1 MAPLLIPVL
10 ILALPIFDAFAVIF
24 IRVRQKR
31 SDEALALYRGV
42 AASKPTHSS
51 VQQKIASLLA
61 ANRDGAAAAA
71 RHYEEALRLGPPT
84 TELHENLGTQRGRAG
99 DTTGAAAAY
108 RRAHDCDG
116 ESVRARVG
124 LEKSLRALG
133 DPSGLAE
140 FLDEFDLCGGKVP
153 IIPNLVAD
161 TPAEFGELA
170 AGVAGAGAKLAEINL
185 SCPHPQAAY
194 TGLLTAQ
201 DPAAAAATTT
211 AAAAHLPVI
220 AKLSPNVSDIGA
232 IAVACAEAGA
242 AAISAINT
250 MPALDIDTELEAPV
264 LGNAF
269 GGLSGPAL
277 LPIGL
282 RCVLKAV
289 RALRDAGHAT
299 PVIGIG
305 GISSGEDA
313 AKYLLC
319 GAQAVQVG
327 TSLGNN
333 PERLGEIAAELGDWM
348 ERKGYTSLEQ
358 FRSNALEWLP

>member
-1 MAPLLIPVL
+1 MADLSVELAGLELANPVL
-10 ILALPIFDAFAVIF
+10 LASGILDSTPGILERMADSGAGALITKSISLEPRPGYA
-24 IRVRQKR
+24 
-31 SDEALALYRGV
+31 GPTV
-42 AASKPTHSS
+42 AEVAPGTWMN
-51 VQQKIASLLA
+51 AMGLP
-61 ANRDGAAAAA
+61 NPG
-71 RHYEEALRLGPPT
+71 LG
-84 TELHENLGTQRGRAG
+84 
-99 DTTGAAAAY
+99 
-108 RRAHDCDG
+108 
-116 ESVRARVG
+116 
-124 LEKSLRALG
+124 
-133 DPSGLAE
+133 E
-140 FLDEFDLCGGKVP
+140 FLEEFDLKGGKVP
-153 IIPNLVAD
+153 VITNLVAD
-161 TPAEFGELA
+161 TPAEFGKLA
-170 AGVAGAGAKLAEINL
+170 AGVAEAGAKLAEINL

-201 DPAAAAATTT
+201 DPEAAAAAV
-211 AAAAHLPVI
+211 AAASEHLPVI
-220 AKLSPNVSDIGA
+220 AKLSPNVSDIGT

-242 AAISAINT
+242 AAVSAINT
-250 MPALDIDTELEAPV
+250 MPALDIDTELERPV

-327 TSLGNN
+327 TALGGN
-333 PERLGEIAAELGDWM
+333 PERLGEIATELGEWM
-348 ERKGYTSLEQ
+348 ERKDYATLDA
-358 FRSNALEWLP
+358 FRGNALEWLP

>member
-1 MAPLLIPVL
+1 MADLSVELAGLELANPVL
-10 ILALPIFDAFAVIF
+10 LASGILDSTPGILERMADSGAGALITKSISLEPRPGYA
-24 IRVRQKR
+24 
-31 SDEALALYRGV
+31 GPTV
-42 AASKPTHSS
+42 AEVAPGTWMN
-51 VQQKIASLLA
+51 AMGLP
-61 ANRDGAAAAA
+61 NPG
-71 RHYEEALRLGPPT
+71 LG
-84 TELHENLGTQRGRAG
+84 
-99 DTTGAAAAY
+99 
-108 RRAHDCDG
+108 
-116 ESVRARVG
+116 
-124 LEKSLRALG
+124 
-133 DPSGLAE
+133 E
-140 FLDEFDLCGGKVP
+140 FLEEFDLKGGKVP
-153 IIPNLVAD
+153 VIPNLVAD
-161 TPAEFGELA
+161 TPAEFGKLA
-170 AGVAGAGAKLAEINL
+170 AGVAEAGAKLAEINL

-201 DPAAAAATTT
+201 DPEAAAAAV
-211 AAAAHLPVI
+211 AAASEHLPVI
-220 AKLSPNVSDIGA
+220 AKLSPNVSDIGT

-242 AAISAINT
+242 AAVSAINT
-250 MPALDIDTELEAPV
+250 MPALDIDTELERPV

-327 TSLGNN
+327 TALGGN
-333 PERLGEIAAELGDWM
+333 PERLGEIATELGEWM
-348 ERKGYTSLEQ
+348 ERKNYATLDA
-358 FRSNALEWLP
+358 FRGNALEWLP